1 MMSRSSARS
10 SRAASRTLTHAEP
23 ASCGGTQNFSGSA
36 AISSSRSC
44 RGHRTAMEKAYARHD
59 AIVRQAITD
68 QGGVVY
74 KVIGDAVQAAFPTA
88 SAALAAAV
96 DAQLGLELAD

>member
-1 MMSRSSARS
+1 MTDLSSYPR
-10 SRAASRTLTHAEP
+10 
-23 ASCGGTQNFSGSA
+23 GTVTFLFTDIDGST
-36 AISSSRSC
+36 RLWQ
-44 RGHRTAMEKAYARHD
+44 GHRTAMEKAYARHD